1 MPWYPPIFTS
11 KSYLAASSSSI
22 LSALGLFGSG
32 CCLLPISWIKF
43 DEKGLSR
50 LLEWAEFCSDE
61 IGWKAYRKDWMEGR
75 RVYNLE
81 MRSIGASW
89 FLMCSTFS
97 KRIGLMWSF

>member
-1 MPWYPPIFTS
+1 MLSPNLS
-11 KSYLAASSSSI
+11 KFWFKRSKGKIAGL
-22 LSALGLFGSG
+22 LSKRGQGGF
-32 CCLLPISWIKF
+32 PSWIKF